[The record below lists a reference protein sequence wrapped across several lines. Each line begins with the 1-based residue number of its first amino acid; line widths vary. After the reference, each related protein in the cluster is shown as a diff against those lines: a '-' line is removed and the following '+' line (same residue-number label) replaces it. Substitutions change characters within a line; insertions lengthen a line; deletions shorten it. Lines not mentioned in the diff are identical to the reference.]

1 MSPTLDRLHCS
12 WHVQRRHPSRRCGT
26 NRLQDNHRRGTNRRH
41 SGEAA
46 AWTNQATRGHH
57 GDVNHALS
65 SCLSR
70 NTIAQPQLVNA
81 TPRRMQSTQRSC
93 MRPTA
98 IRVARSV
105 VTVLGTREACATAKT
120 NELIVSRFD
129 GKTVAS
135 LENMY

>member
-1 MSPTLDRLHCS
+1 M
-12 WHVQRRHPSRRCGT
+12 
-26 NRLQDNHRRGTNRRH
+26 RGTNRRH
-41 SGEAA
+41 SGETAP
-46 AWTNQATRGHH
+46 WTNQASTRGHH

-65 SCLSR
+65 SSLS
-70 NTIAQPQLVNA
+70 IAQPQLVNA

-98 IRVARSV
+98 IRVARSA